1 MLSNRVIEIGERLK
15 KLKADLTSQP
25 LPQRAVSVQPKR
37 KEFRY
42 HDPQSL
48 RGFKNLLF
56 VAKTLVEGQYAGKH
70 KSPFRGS
77 APEFVDY
84 RAYNPGDELRT
95 IDWKAFARTDRH
107 YIKLFEKETD
117 MNCYLL
123 LDTSA
128 SMNFGSKF
136 SQNFSTRLDV
146 SKIEYASYLTAALAY
161 LMVKQ
166 GDKVGLTRFSNRI
179 ESHVPASGTY
189 SHLYSILDSLE
200 KGPAGRTTSVAE
212 ALRKSFGLFKRRG
225 LLIVISDFLDDPEE
239 IFKAL
244 NLFLHRRFEIILFQV
259 LHDLELELPSV
270 ANANFIDVEN
280 GDRITCIPGDIQ
292 EGYDERLGEFLRTLA
307 KLSRSRGIDYHL
319 LNTQT
324 PYQRVLQ
331 KYLLKRSA
339 ASR

>member
-15 KLKADLTSQP
+15 RLKAELTSEP
-25 LPQRAVSVQPKR
+25 LPQRTVAVQPRK

-42 HDPQSL
+42 QDPQTFKGL
-48 RGFKNLLF
+48 KNLLF

-84 RAYNPGDELRT
+84 RGYNPGDELRT
-95 IDWKAFARTDRH
+95 IDWKAYARTDRH

-117 MNCYLL
+117 MNCHLL

-128 SMNFGSKF
+128 SMGFGSKY
-136 SQNFSTRLDV
+136 SQNFSTRLDF
-146 SKIEYASYLTAALAY
+146 SKIEYASYLAAALAY

-166 GDKVGLTRFSNRI
+166 GDKVGLTRFSSRI
-179 ESHVPASGTY
+179 ESHVPASGTF

-200 KGPAGRTTSVAE
+200 KGPAGRTTSVSE

-225 LLIVISDFLDDPEE
+225 LLIVISDFLDDPDEV
-239 IFKAL
+239 FKAL
-244 NLFLHRRFEIILFQV
+244 NLFIHRRFEIILFQV
-259 LHDLELELPSV
+259 LHEMELELPSV

-292 EGYDERLGEFLRTLA
+292 EGYNQRLGDFLRTMA
-307 KLSRSRGIDYHL
+307 RLSRSRGVDYHL
-319 LNTQT
+319 LNTKT
-324 PYQRVLQ
+324 PYHRVLQ
-331 KYLLKRSA
+331 KYLLKRNA
-339 ASR
+339 VSR